1 MMFFF
6 EDEIGEAQK
15 VKISAEQINGIL
27 GIKESFELPDRLMEI
42 LSAPESRED
51 MFNKFL
57 ALVDDL
63 SFDWFTDYF
72 QESHSNR
79 DNMMQDFTPPALC
92 AMLPEIAGSYRN
104 AADFCAGTGGLTIA
118 AWNKNKSA
126 FFYCAELSKRAF
138 PLLLFN
144 LAIRNMDAL
153 AVNQDILSGEIYG
166 IYRLTPGERFSRME
180 TLDRLPE
187 LSLFDYVMMNPPY
200 SLKHKWNEKEGD
212 PRFMGYGY
220 PPSQFSDYAFILHG
234 LHMMKDGGT
243 LCAIL
248 PHGVLFRGNKEGA
261 IRRKLLENRLVYAVI
276 GLPEKLF
283 LNTGIPVC
291 VLVLRKSENT
301 LVIDASKDFKAA
313 AKQNFLTA
321 ENTEKILSALRL
333 RVSIDK
339 FACLAGMGEIA
350 ENDYNLN
357 IPRYVDTYEPPP
369 PIDIVAVTREMAD
382 LNRQIRQTERKLLSY
397 FRDMVG
403 MDEQHKNEMRE
414 IVTIWEGICGEY
426 AEQTSEAL

>member
-1 MMFFF
+1 MMAKENRERERKIGA
-6 EDEIGEAQK
+6 ED
-15 VKISAEQINGIL
+15 INRIL
-27 GIKESFELPDRLMEI
+27 GIKESFELPERLMEI
-42 LSAPESRED
+42 LRNTAGREKVFEEFMTIEAD
-51 MFNKFL
+51 F
-57 ALVDDL
+57 

-79 DNMMQDFTPPALC
+79 DNMMQDFTPKALC

-104 AADFCAGTGGLTIA
+104 AADYCAGTGGLTIA
-118 AWNKNKSA
+118 AWNRNKSA
-126 FFYCAELSKRAF
+126 FYFCVELSKRAF

-166 IYRLTPGERFSRME
+166 IYRLTQGERFSRME

-187 LSLFDYVMMNPPY
+187 LPLFDYVMMNPPY

-220 PPSQFSDYAFILHG
+220 PPSQFSDFAFVLHG
-234 LHMMKDGGT
+234 LYQMKDGGT

-248 PHGVLFRGNKEGA
+248 PHGVLFRGNKEAA
-261 IRRKLLENRLVYAVI
+261 IRRTLIENKLVYAVI

-291 VLVLRKSENT
+291 VLVLRKAEDT
-301 LVIDASKDFKAA
+301 LVIDASKEYRAA
-313 AKQNFLTA
+313 AKQNFLEP

-333 RVSIDK
+333 RASVDK
-339 FACLAGMGEIA
+339 FSYLAGLEEIA

-369 PIDIVAVTREMAD
+369 PIDIVAVTREIAD
-382 LNRQIRQTERKLLSY
+382 CNRQIHRTSCELLEF

-403 MDEQHKNEMRE
+403 MDDRHDAEMKEVVR
-414 IVTIWEGICGEY
+414 IWEGICGEY
-426 AEQTSEAL
+426 GEQDGQAD

>member
-1 MMFFF
+1 MMAKGNRERERKIGA
-6 EDEIGEAQK
+6 ED
-15 VKISAEQINGIL
+15 INRIL
-27 GIKESFELPDRLMEI
+27 GIKESFELPERLMEI
-42 LSAPESRED
+42 LRNTAGREKVFEEFMTIEAD
-51 MFNKFL
+51 F
-57 ALVDDL
+57 

-79 DNMMQDFTPPALC
+79 DNMMQDFTPKALC

-104 AADFCAGTGGLTIA
+104 AADYCAGTGGLTIA
-118 AWNKNKSA
+118 AWNRNKSA
-126 FFYCAELSKRAF
+126 FYFCAELSKRAF

-166 IYRLTPGERFSRME
+166 IYRLTQGERFSRME

-187 LSLFDYVMMNPPY
+187 LPLFDYVMMNPPY

-220 PPSQFSDYAFILHG
+220 PPSQFSDFAFVLHG
-234 LHMMKDGGT
+234 LYQMKDGGT

-248 PHGVLFRGNKEGA
+248 PHGVLFRGNKEAA
-261 IRRKLLENRLVYAVI
+261 IRRTLIENKLVYAVI

-291 VLVLRKSENT
+291 VLVLRKAEDT
-301 LVIDASKDFKAA
+301 LVIDASKEYRAA
-313 AKQNFLTA
+313 AKQNFLEP

-333 RVSIDK
+333 RASVDK
-339 FACLAGMGEIA
+339 FSYLAGLEEIA

-369 PIDIVAVTREMAD
+369 PIDIVAVTREIAD
-382 LNRQIRQTERKLLSY
+382 CNRQIHRTSCELLEF

-403 MDEQHKNEMRE
+403 MDDRHHAEMEAVVR
-414 IVTIWEGICGEY
+414 IWEGICGEY
-426 AEQTSEAL
+426 GEQDGQAD